1 MKRNHT
7 KTFKSSSWKKLFVH
21 GLCYWCKL
29 LRWLFLSLCDSWNR
43 LFFIWVYRYSE
54 VFSTVT
60 LKRSEK
66 RKSRYIPLTVF
77 SRSVK
82 KLLSIDCVK
91 IYLFS
96 IFFFKRFSPVEKSF
110 LNWFCQYL
118 FSLDIFLIDFTR
130 WKISWFINFKYSV
143 LLKQLFRA
151 VLIRRCS
158 ENIQQIYRTTP
169 VPNCDFNK
177 VTKQLY

>member
-1 MKRNHT
+1 MLLSFLVIDWYRRKHATRFLLHMKRNHT

-21 GLCYWCKL
+21 GLCSWCKL
-29 LRWLFLSLCDSWNR
+29 FRWLFLGLCDSWNR
-43 LFFIWVYRYSE
+43 LFFIWLYRYSE

-77 SRSVK
+77 RRSVK
-82 KLLSIDCVK
+82 KLLSIHYVEN
-91 IYLFS
+91 YLFS

-118 FSLDIFLIDFTR
+118 LSLDIFLIDFAR
-130 WKISWFINFKYSV
+130 WK
-143 LLKQLFRA
+143 
-151 VLIRRCS
+151 
-158 ENIQQIYRTTP
+158 NIVIH
-169 VPNCDFNK
+169 
-177 VTKQLY
+177 